1 MSQELFDPDA
11 IVARLRQFLEERR
24 GLGKPLDARGRILAS
39 PATIP
44 VYCRVAKHFLN
55 MMWPKFNSLPLPEDA
70 AREYLSILK
79 KRRKPRTVLVA
90 YAALKNLYA
99 CMGWPFTIELR
110 QMLPEG
116 LPQFSDAPY
125 LSRDEI
131 EQVIRHAE
139 EKASQTGDPLA
150 IRNVLIAYLLRYGLR
165 PEDIRRLKGE
175 NITFR
180 AETDEAGEKYEACII
195 KYTPCKRGRETVKV
209 LNRRASAWAAR
220 WIAILFQLFQSLGLD
235 EVQMRF
241 APVFPSLWG
250 VNRYT
255 LRHAAPKSLSPGF
268 KKKMRVQLFKPMS
281 YCTIYNIIRRLLVE
295 ALGPKMRG
303 RRSPYTIRRGVV
315 SYFLEAKLATAEDLT
330 KYFGWKSLTMPLI
343 YDKRR
348 AEELAK
354 KFTNI

>member
-1 MSQELFDPDA
+1 MVGMSSQELLDPDA
-11 IVARLRQFLEERR
+11 IIAQLKEFLEERR
-24 GLGKPLDARGRILAS
+24 SLGKPLDPRGRILAS
-39 PATIP
+39 AATIP

-55 MMWPKFNSLPLPEDA
+55 MMWPKFNSVPLPEDA
-70 AREYLSILK
+70 AREYLSILR

-99 CMGWPFTIELR
+99 CMGWPFSIELR

-125 LSRDEI
+125 LARDEI

-139 EKASQTGDPLA
+139 EKASQSGDPLA

-180 AETDEAGEKYEACII
+180 AEADEAGEKYEACII

-220 WIAILFQLFQSLGLD
+220 WIAILEQILGEEQLQ
-235 EVQMRF
+235 F
-241 APVFPSLWG
+241 APVFPSLRG
-250 VNRYT
+250 VNRYG
-255 LRHAAPKSLSPGF
+255 LRHAAISF
-268 KKKMRVQLFKPMS
+268 KKHPQLFKPMS
-281 YCTIYNIIRRLLVE
+281 YRTIHHVIRQLLLE
-295 ALGPKMRG
+295 ALGPKMRE
-303 RRSPYTIRRGVV
+303 RRSPYAIRRGVV
-315 SYFLEAKLATAEDLT
+315 SYLLEAKLATAEDLT
-330 KYFGWKSLTMPLI
+330 KYFGWRSLTMPLI